1 MMPSANTLVC
11 AVIFLYN
18 YCDTIIYPIV
28 YDLIGFS
35 NFIFAF
41 LQPGLLLHCCFAL
54 MRSEPHTIGSH
65 YMMYHLPSTGHG
77 CDGSDPCLNAIS
89 SGNAFLTH

>member
-41 LQPGLLLHCCFAL
+41 LQPVAFVTLLFCPNEIRA
-54 MRSEPHTIGSH
+54 SH
-65 YMMYHLPSTGHG
+65 YRLSLHDVSPS
-77 CDGSDPCLNAIS
+77 
-89 SGNAFLTH
+89 